1 MLNWK
6 QYLSKDHET
15 ISGILLQN
23 LWFNNHI
30 IIDTSIANF
39 TKFPHKKINF
49 VDQLV
54 NEFYQFKKYQTLKD
68 EYYLNTDMYFQW
80 AQLIHVIPRYGKT
93 KLNKT

>member
-23 LWFNNHI
+23 LWFNNYI
-30 IIDTSIANF
+30 ILDNSVVKF
-39 TKFPHKKINF
+39 TRFSHKEINF

-54 NEFYQFKKYQTLKD
+54 NEFCQFKKWQTLKD
-68 EYYLNTDMYFQW
+68 EYHLNNDMYFQW
-80 AQLIHVIPRYGKT
+80 AQLIHAIPRYGKI
-93 KLNKT
+93 KLNKI